1 MKRILV
7 TSALPY
13 ANGDIHLGHLVEYL
27 QTDFWVRFQKMMGRR
42 AIYMCADDTHG
53 TPIVIRAKREGITP
67 EQLIARSREQHLK
80 DFLDFHIEF
89 DQYGSTHS
97 EFNQK
102 NCSSIYESM
111 VSGGHVHEK
120 SIDQAYCESCEM
132 FLPDRFVKGDCPKCG
147 ASDQYGDSCDACGA
161 TYSPTEMK
169 NAACSECGSAPSEKE
184 SKHVFFKLDEFRDF
198 LKEWV
203 PAHTPKEVANKM
215 KEWLDESL
223 RDWDISRE
231 SPYFGFKIPG
241 YEDTYFYVWVDAPV
255 GYISTTEQWCEEHGE
270 KLSDWWKNP
279 ETEIVHFIG
288 KDIVYFHTLFWPA
301 MLKCAGFQTP
311 DQVFVHGFL
320 TVNGE
325 KMSKSKGTF
334 VKARTYLD
342 HLDPMYLRF
351 YYGCKLNSSLGD
363 VDLNMDDFVQRVNSD
378 LIGKITN
385 LASRG
390 AQMLGKK
397 LDGRM
402 GALDEEGRQLLN
414 LARSKSQE
422 VANHYQNRDFNRA
435 VQVIRSIADE
445 ANRYFEHKE
454 PWKMVK
460 VDAEAT
466 RVVLTTVLNVFRVLA
481 IYLKPILPHYVQKV
495 EALFGEEPY
504 DWTAIELIMENR
516 DIQKF
521 QHLAQR
527 IDPAAV
533 EKMVDSSK
541 VEELPS
547 EGSSASFVDE
557 NVEYEALAPEVGI
570 DDIFKSDLR
579 IAKIISAEDIPEAG
593 KLLRLKVDLGFEQRE
608 ILAGIKAAY
617 KPEELVGRLTL
628 VAANLKPRKMKFGVS
643 QGMVMAAG
651 PGGKDIFLLSPDSG
665 AQPGQRV
672 G

>member
-1 MKRILV
+1 
-7 TSALPY
+7 
-13 ANGDIHLGHLVEYL
+13 
-27 QTDFWVRFQKMMGRR
+27 
-42 AIYMCADDTHG
+42 
-53 TPIVIRAKREGITP
+53 
-67 EQLIARSREQHLK
+67 
-80 DFLDFHIEF
+80 
-89 DQYGSTHS
+89 
-97 EFNQK
+97 
-102 NCSSIYESM
+102 
-111 VSGGHVHEK
+111 
-120 SIDQAYCESCEM
+120 
-132 FLPDRFVKGDCPKCG
+132 
-147 ASDQYGDSCDACGA
+147 
-161 TYSPTEMK
+161 
-169 NAACSECGSAPSEKE
+169 
-184 SKHVFFKLDEFRDF
+184 
-198 LKEWV
+198 
-203 PAHTPKEVANKM
+203 
-215 KEWLDESL
+215 
-223 RDWDISRE
+223 
-231 SPYFGFKIPG
+231 
-241 YEDTYFYVWVDAPV
+241 
-255 GYISTTEQWCEEHGE
+255 
-270 KLSDWWKNP
+270 
-279 ETEIVHFIG
+279 
-288 KDIVYFHTLFWPA
+288 
-301 MLKCAGFQTP
+301 
-311 DQVFVHGFL
+311 
-320 TVNGE
+320 
-325 KMSKSKGTF
+325 
-334 VKARTYLD
+334 
-342 HLDPMYLRF
+342 
-351 YYGCKLNSSLGD
+351 
-363 VDLNMDDFVQRVNSD
+363 MDDFVQRVNSD

-435 VQVIRSIADE
+435 VQAIRSIADE

-460 VDAEAT
+460 VDAEST
-466 RVVLTTVLNVFRVLA
+466 RTVLTTVLNVFRVLA

-504 DWTAIELIMENR
+504 DWAAIELSMENR
-516 DIQKF
+516 EIQKF

-547 EGSSASFVDE
+547 EGSSANSVDE
-557 NVEYEALAPEVGI
+557 KVEYETLAPEVGI